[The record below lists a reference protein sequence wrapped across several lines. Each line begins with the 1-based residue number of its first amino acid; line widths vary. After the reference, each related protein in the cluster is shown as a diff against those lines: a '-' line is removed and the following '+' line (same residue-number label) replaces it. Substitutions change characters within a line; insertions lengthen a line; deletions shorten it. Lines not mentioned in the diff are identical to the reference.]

1 MSGWISIDAS
11 PQPLTEGE
19 QRVKD
24 LLDQGYGYVYIAA
37 LLRMSHETTKDMI
50 YEIRKKEGLRKMSKG
65 VPISDDIR
73 SRIFELHDQGNAA
86 PAIAKVLGCGTNTVY
101 RALKKPCTDPDKPK
115 KPAKINAEFEAAV
128 DSMIAEQ
135 KAADADEKSAN
146 ADAPQK
152 LPGYVSRAI
161 EAGIFDLEDKIQ
173 TRHERIDELRVEIE
187 ELQKDL
193 DGLKAWQEAHR

>member
-1 MSGWISIDAS
+1 
-11 PQPLTEGE
+11 
-19 QRVKD
+19 
-24 LLDQGYGYVYIAA
+24 
-37 LLRMSHETTKDMI
+37 
-50 YEIRKKEGLRKMSKG
+50 MSKG
-65 VPISDDIR
+65 IPISDDMR

-86 PAIAKVLGCGTNTVY
+86 PAIAKVLGCGTSTVY

-115 KPAKINAEFEAAV
+115 KPAKINAEFDAAV

-135 KAADADEKSAN
+135 KAADAEEKSVN

-173 TRHERIDELRVEIE
+173 TRMQRIDELRIEIE

-193 DGLKAWQEAHR
+193 EALKKWKEGHS